1 MELPILSQE
10 VIQLHAGVCSALAD
24 PNRILL
30 IYALAEHSCNVSELA
45 DLVGVTQPTAS
56 RHLKLLRERGLV
68 RADREGP
75 SIKYRLNDHRLIDAL
90 DILRSVLRD
99 RIAYQSSL
107 MEGE

>member
-1 MELPILSQE
+1 MELPIQSQE

-30 IYALAEHSCNVSELA
+30 IYALADQSRNVSELA

-75 SIKYRLNDHRLIDAL
+75 AIKYRLNDHRLIDAL